1 MRSVRG
7 ETVLKNSFSRRTFAR
22 LVGAAVGSTSVP
34 PFAAAAQIASHA
46 TAPVRMLFP
55 RGFLW
60 GSATASYQVEGAVH
74 EDGRGPSIW
83 DTFSHQPGAVAAGD
97 TGDVSVDYY
106 HRYKQDIA
114 LMKDLGLRS
123 YRFSIAWSRI
133 FPNGGGAPNP
143 KGLDF
148 YIRVVDELLANGIQ
162 PFCTLYH
169 WDLPQALQDK
179 GGWENRDTAQA
190 FADYAGYVAQKL
202 SDRVNRFMTM
212 NEIRSFVELGY
223 QQGTHAP
230 GLKLNAARVAQLN
243 HYAVLAHGL
252 AVQAIRAAAR
262 PGTRVGIADN
272 VQATTPLIETPPHI
286 EAATR
291 AMREQN
297 AQYLTVIR
305 EGRYTDAYLQ
315 RLGSDAPKFTPEEM
329 KTIASPLDFIG
340 LNIYQPT
347 YVRADESALR
357 YAVVTPPASFPHMY
371 SPWLYVGPEAI
382 YWATRLVNLL
392 WNPKELYI
400 TENGASSSDVPE
412 SDGSIVDS
420 DRIMYL
426 RNYIGQLH
434 RAISEGVPVKGYF
447 VWSLLDN
454 FEWADG
460 YAKRFV
466 IVYVDYA
473 TQKRIP
479 KMSAAFYRDIIAR
492 GGLA

>member
-1 MRSVRG
+1 M
-7 ETVLKNSFSRRTFAR
+7 NSFSRRTFAR
-22 LVGAAVGSTSVP
+22 LIAALAGSASVP
-34 PFAAAAQIASHA
+34 AAWAEPKA
-46 TAPVRMLFP
+46 TAPEIRATPRTFP
-55 RGFLW
+55 PGFLW
-60 GSATASYQVEGAVH
+60 GSATASYQVEGGVH
-74 EDGRGPSIW
+74 EDGRGPTIW
-83 DTFSHQPGAVAAGD
+83 DTFSHLPGAVANGD
-97 TGDVSVDYY
+97 TGDVSTDYY

-123 YRFSIAWSRI
+123 YRFSVAWSRI
-133 FPNGGGAPNP
+133 FPTGTGTPNP

-148 YIRVVDELLANGIQ
+148 YNRVVDELLANNIE

-179 GGWENRDTAQA
+179 GGWENRDTARA
-190 FADYAGYVAQKL
+190 FADYAGYMASKL
-202 SDRVNRFMTM
+202 SDRVHQFMTM
-212 NEIRSFVELGY
+212 NEIRTFVELGY

-243 HYAVLAHGL
+243 HYAVLGHGL

-262 PGTRVGIADN
+262 PGTQVGLADN
-272 VQATTPLIETPPHI
+272 VQATTPLIETEPHI
-286 EAATR
+286 AAARR

-305 EGRYTDAYLQ
+305 EGRYTDAYLR
-315 RLGSDAPKFTPEEM
+315 RLGANAPKFTPEEM
-329 KTIASPLDFIG
+329 KIISSPLDFIG

-347 YVRADESALR
+347 YVRADNSPLG
-357 YAVVTPPASFPHMY
+357 YAVVNPPESFPHMY

-382 YWATRLVNLL
+382 YWATRLVNEL
-392 WNPKELYI
+392 WDPKVLYI
-400 TENGASSSDVPE
+400 TENGASSSDVLQP
-412 SDGSIVDS
+412 DGMVVDS

-426 RNYIGQLH
+426 RNYLGQLQ

-460 YAKRFV
+460 YGKRFG

-473 TQKRIP
+473 TQKRTP
-479 KMSAAFYRDIIAR
+479 KMSAAFYRDVIKR

>member
-1 MRSVRG
+1 M
-7 ETVLKNSFSRRTFAR
+7 KNSFSRRTFAR
-22 LVGAAVGSTSVP
+22 LIGAAAGSASVP
-34 PFAAAAQIASHA
+34 SFATAAQAKASVHPA
-46 TAPVRMLFP
+46 ARMAFP
-55 RGFLW
+55 QGFLW
-60 GSATASYQVEGAVH
+60 GAATASYQVEGGVH
-74 EDGRGPSIW
+74 EDGRGATIW
-83 DTFSHQPGAVAAGD
+83 DTFSHLPGAVAAGD

-133 FPNGGGAPNP
+133 FPTGSGTPNA
-143 KGLDF
+143 KGIDF
-148 YIRVVDELLANGIQ
+148 YSRVVDELLANGIQ

-169 WDLPQALQDK
+169 WDLPQALQEK
-179 GGWENRDTAQA
+179 GGWENRDTARA
-190 FADYAGYVAQKL
+190 FADYAGYVAGKL
-202 SDRVNRFMTM
+202 SDRVHHFMTM
-212 NEIRSFVELGY
+212 NEIRTFVELGY

-230 GLKLNAARVAQLN
+230 GLKLNPARVAQLN
-243 HYAVLAHGL
+243 HYAVWAHGL
-252 AVQAIRAAAR
+252 GVQAIRAAAP
-262 PGTRVGIADN
+262 PGTQVGIADN

-305 EGRYTDAYLQ
+305 EGRYTDAYLR
-315 RLGSDAPKFTPEEM
+315 RLGANAPRFTPEEM
-329 KTIASPLDFIG
+329 KIIASPLDFIG
-340 LNIYQPT
+340 VNIYQPT
-347 YVRADESALR
+347 YVRADESPVG

-382 YWATRLVNLL
+382 YWATRLVNQL
-392 WNPKELYI
+392 WNPRELYI

-412 SDGSIVDS
+412 ADGTIVDS

-426 RNYIGQLH
+426 RNYLGQLH

-460 YAKRFV
+460 YAKRFG

-473 TQKRIP
+473 TQKRTP
-479 KMSAAFYRDIIAR
+479 KMSAAFYRDVIAR